1 MTELKMSEA
10 PWRSASRG
18 AVAVLRASAGR
29 RLGLLALAGIAIVA
43 GLAFNWSWLVA
54 AGVAPLIVG
63 VLPCVAMC
71 ALGFCMMGM
80 GDRSAKQPSPGSAPS
95 TFQPESIGPLQ
106 LAASSENLDGSRAGA
121 AHSAGAPANRSATPA
136 EPSFWD
142 KVKGPF

>member
-1 MTELKMSEA
+1 MTELKVSEA

-18 AVAVLRASAGR
+18 AVAVLRAWAGS
-29 RLGLLALAGIAIVA
+29 RLGLLAIAGIAIVA

-80 GDRSAKQPSPGSAPS
+80 GDRSAKQPSPGGAPS
-95 TFQPESIGPLQ
+95 TFQPDLNGPLQ

-121 AHSAGAPANRSATPA
+121 DHSAGAPANRSATAA
-136 EPSFWD
+136 EPSSRD
-142 KVKGPF
+142 KVKGLF

>member
-1 MTELKMSEA
+1 MTELKMREA

-18 AVAVLRASAGR
+18 AVAGLRARAGS
-29 RLGLLALAGIAIVA
+29 RLGLLAIAGLAIVA

-80 GDRSAKQPSPGSAPS
+80 GDRSAKQPSPDGAPS
-95 TFQPESIGPLQ
+95 TFQPDAIGPLQ
-106 LAASSENLDGSRAGA
+106 LAASSENLDGGMAGA
-121 AHSAGAPANRSATPA
+121 DHSAGAPANRGATPA

-142 KVKGPF
+142 RVKGLF